1 MWFYRCLKIVTQKHM
16 MDKYEWGKCRLNVV
30 TFRLHTDR
38 VCVSL
43 WAFSKLLFPTYA
55 SICFFLYLSHPSFPL
70 FFLFSFLCITLNSHS
85 AMHMSPHLCP
95 FHPAPT
101 QFCLFP
107 LSRFLSTV
115 LSSALFSVLLPFCF
129 PSWLFHHKLESVPGM
144 LCCSLAAWCG
154 DDPNLH
160 ESRMKDAEAE

>member
-1 MWFYRCLKIVTQKHM
+1 MREMQIKCSNIQTTYRQGM
-16 MDKYEWGKCRLNVV
+16 R
-30 TFRLHTDR
+30 
-38 VCVSL
+38 VSL
-43 WAFSKLLFPTYA
+43 
-55 SICFFLYLSHPSFPL
+55 SILKASFPHL
-70 FFLFSFLCITLNSHS
+70 CFNLLLSLPFSSFVPIVFLFSFLRLTLNSHS
-85 AMHMSPHLCP
+85 AMHISPHLCP

-107 LSRFLSTV
+107 LSQFLSTV
-115 LSSALFSVLLPFCF
+115 LSSALSSVLLPFCF